1 VALHD
6 SQSVLLLTSG
16 QNTFPF
22 TLRADLRVMSTS
34 SFTQINDVQLSGS
47 VAPTASSTTYKSVVY
62 AGGDT
67 VAFLRSENNYY
78 NSNTA
83 QLAVVHDPTFGTPSG
98 GTGGA
103 GGTGGGGGAGGAGGT
118 GGAPDRCPGCT
129 FTSVQAY
136 GQHLAYDAGRN
147 LIYVSAGAQS
157 ALHPSTIVPV
167 GNDPEPLALSDD
179 GSALWVGLAGEKRV
193 RRMTP
198 GTTPTPGPAYSLP
211 MLLTTGESVVPMWM
225 VVLPGTPA
233 SIAVAVQGLTYGGQ
247 GVFILDDGQPRAN
260 FIQPPE
266 VGTSNLI
273 NGPPGYLLGVGVSD
287 NLLVYRLGTVGAT
300 MESYGGLVSSAQTG
314 FAYRAGFAY
323 GSQGEVV
330 DLTNPDAP
338 LPVGRFAFSGCYL
351 AVRSATRVMML
362 CPSSTGVGG
371 PILRVLDSGNF
382 VSVGAVTLPDS
393 LATLALNQF
402 AYLGGDAVALL
413 GSYSPLQIMHAPIIG
428 TPP

>member
-1 VALHD
+1 
-6 SQSVLLLTSG
+6 
-16 QNTFPF
+16 
-22 TLRADLRVMSTS
+22 M
-34 SFTQINDVQLSGS
+34 
-47 VAPTASSTTYKSVVY
+47 
-62 AGGDT
+62 
-67 VAFLRSENNYY
+67 
-78 NSNTA
+78 
-83 QLAVVHDPTFGTPSG
+83 
-98 GTGGA
+98 GGA
-103 GGTGGGGGAGGAGGT
+103 GGVGGAGGMGGA

-147 LIYVSAGAQS
+147 LVYIAAGAQA
-157 ALHPSTIVPV
+157 ALHPSTIVTVDPAAGAVASIVPV

-179 GSALWVGLAGEKRV
+179 GSALWVGLAGERRV

-198 GTTPTPGPAYSLP
+198 GTTPAPGPAYALP
-211 MLLTTGESVVPMWM
+211 TLLTTGESVAPVWM
-225 VVLPGTPA
+225 VVLPGTPG
-233 SIAVAVQGLTYGGQ
+233 SIAVAVQGLSYGGQ

-266 VGTSNLI
+266 VGTSFLI

-287 NLLVYRLGTVGAT
+287 NLLVYRLGSVGAT

-314 FAYRAGFAY
+314 FAYDAGFVY

-338 LPVGRFAFSGCYL
+338 LPVGRFAFNGCFL
-351 AVRSATRVMML
+351 AVRSASRVMML
-362 CPSSTGVGG
+362 CPNPAGTGG
-371 PILRVLDSGNF
+371 PLLRVLDSGNF
-382 VSVGAVTLPDS
+382 IQVGAVTLPDS
-393 LATLALNQF
+393 LSGLSLNQF

-413 GSYSPLQIMHAPIIG
+413 GGYSPLQIMHAPIIG